1 MLHGADLTTSVHVYP
16 LEEEDERSLTRLAA
30 PCPAQDKQAKIE
42 AIVVI
47 SKLVL
52 SALTAADGIEDVKFV

>member
-30 PCPAQDKQAKIE
+30 PAQDKQAKIE

-52 SALTAADGIEDVKFV
+52 SALTAADGVEDVKFI